1 MGEQSVLISIVDDD
15 SSVRRALGRMIRSFG
30 FKVELFAS
38 ASNYLNESDLDPA
51 CLILDVV
58 MPDMNG
64 LQLLATLQES
74 GRSVPTVFM
83 SAHDDEA
90 YEDKAR
96 ALGAIAYLH
105 KPCNET
111 VLLDAIEL
119 SLVSSDAAGS

>member
-1 MGEQSVLISIVDDD
+1 MGDQSILIGIVDDD
-15 SSVRRALGRMIRSFG
+15 SSVRRALGRMISSFG

-38 ASNYLNESDLDPA
+38 ASNYLNESDSDPA

-90 YEDKAR
+90 YKEKAR

-111 VLLDAIEL
+111 VLLDAIEM
-119 SLVSSDAAGS
+119 SLASSDAAGS

>member
-1 MGEQSVLISIVDDD
+1 MGEHSILIRIVDDD

-38 ASNYLNESDLDPA
+38 ASDYLNESYRDPA

-64 LQLLATLQES
+64 LELLAALQES
-74 GRSVPTVFM
+74 GRSVPTVFI

-90 YEDKAR
+90 YMEKAR
-96 ALGAIAYLH
+96 SLGAIAYLQ
-105 KPCNET
+105 KPCDET
-111 VLLDAIEL
+111 ALLDAIEK
-119 SLVSSDAAGS
+119 SLVSNDAAGS

>member
-1 MGEQSVLISIVDDD
+1 MGNQSVLISIVDDD
-15 SSVRRALGRMIRSFG
+15 SSVRRALGRMISSFG

-38 ASNYLNESDLDPA
+38 ASNYLDESDLDPA

-74 GRSVPTVFM
+74 GRSVPTVFI

-90 YEDKAR
+90 YMEKAR
-96 ALGAIAYLH
+96 SLGAIAYLH
-105 KPCNET
+105 KPCSET
-111 VLLDAIEL
+111 VLLDAIEK
-119 SLVSSDAAGS
+119 SLVSSDATGS